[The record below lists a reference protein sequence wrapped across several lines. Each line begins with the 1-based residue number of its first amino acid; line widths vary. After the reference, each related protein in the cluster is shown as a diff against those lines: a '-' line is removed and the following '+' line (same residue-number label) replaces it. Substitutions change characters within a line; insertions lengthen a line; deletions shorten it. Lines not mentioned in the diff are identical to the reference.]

1 MPYIDKKSKEKY
13 EPLFEVLREILES
26 SDNPIPKGE
35 LTYLVYALALSFFK
49 GRESYTNISTAI
61 SSLQD
66 AAEEL
71 RRRHL
76 NPYEDKKIIENG
88 DVE

>member
-1 MPYIDKKSKEKY
+1 MPYTKKEDREKF
-13 EPLFEVLREILES
+13 EPALSELRKLMGDGIT
-26 SDNPIPKGE
+26 KGD
-35 LTYLVYALALSFFK
+35 LTYLVYALGLEYFK
-49 GRESYTNISTAI
+49 GKVSYTNISTAI
-61 SSLQD
+61 SSLID

-76 NPYEDKKIIENG
+76 NPYEDKKIEENG

>member
-1 MPYIDKKSKEKY
+1 MPYTKKEDREKY
-13 EPLFEVLREILES
+13 EPALGELRELIQHQNTS
-26 SDNPIPKGE
+26 KGD
-35 LTYLVYALALSFFK
+35 LTYIVYSLGLEYSQGK
-49 GRESYTNISTAI
+49 ESYTNISSAI
-61 SSLQD
+61 SSLID

-76 NPYEDKKIIENG
+76 NPYEDKKRKENG